1 MSPRISLEYQRVLEL
16 FRTVQ
21 GRRLL
26 WTRFGKRRRLM
37 VASRQLS
44 TPSIKIISTRD
55 DLSRKVAVGR
65 ARDKTGGEENIG
77 KRCFPNGQKSWPATD
92 RPTSFKIHH

>member
-1 MSPRISLEYQRVLEL
+1 MLQDTAIDEMVPGGLVVAQGLVGGIWKTVWFTTSMSPRISLEYQRVLEL

-37 VASRQLS
+37 VAVS
-44 TPSIKIISTRD
+44 
-55 DLSRKVAVGR
+55 
-65 ARDKTGGEENIG
+65 
-77 KRCFPNGQKSWPATD
+77 
-92 RPTSFKIHH
+92 

>member
-37 VASRQLS
+37 SYRHEM
-44 TPSIKIISTRD
+44 I
-55 DLSRKVAVGR
+55 
-65 ARDKTGGEENIG
+65 
-77 KRCFPNGQKSWPATD
+77 
-92 RPTSFKIHH
+92 

>member
-1 MSPRISLEYQRVLEL
+1 MLQDTAIDEMVPGGLVMAQGLVGGIWKTVWFTTSMSPRISLEYQRVLEL

-37 VASRQLS
+37 VAVS
-44 TPSIKIISTRD
+44 
-55 DLSRKVAVGR
+55 
-65 ARDKTGGEENIG
+65 
-77 KRCFPNGQKSWPATD
+77 
-92 RPTSFKIHH
+92 